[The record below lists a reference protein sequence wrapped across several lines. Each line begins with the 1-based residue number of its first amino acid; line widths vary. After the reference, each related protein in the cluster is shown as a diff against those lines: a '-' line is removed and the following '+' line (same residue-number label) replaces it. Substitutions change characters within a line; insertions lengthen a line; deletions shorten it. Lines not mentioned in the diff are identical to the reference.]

1 MPYRLRDLR
10 EDADLFQKDMAE
22 KMFMHP
28 NQYRRYESGESDIPL
43 ALAIRFASFFH
54 VSLDYFAGLVPS
66 PSSPA
71 DPPSALP
78 ETVSEVVVLSG
89 GQQTRKKLDDRQ
101 MKLLLAYL
109 QLL

>member
-10 EDADLFQKDMAE
+10 EDADLYQKEMAE

-43 ALAIRFASFFH
+43 AIAIRFASFFN
-54 VSLDYFAGLVPS
+54 VSLDYLAGLS
-66 PSSPA
+66 PSSEST
-71 DPPSALP
+71 PPPPNL
-78 ETVSEVVVLSG
+78 SEIVIFNNGKSL
-89 GQQTRKKLDDRQ
+89 RRRLDDRQ
-101 MKLLLAYL
+101 MGLLLAYL

>member
-10 EDADLFQKDMAE
+10 EDADLFQKEMAE

-43 ALAIRFASFFH
+43 ELAIRFAAFFN
-54 VSLDYFAGLVPS
+54 VSLDYFAGLTPAPS
-66 PSSPA
+66 ESPFLPS
-71 DPPSALP
+71 D
-78 ETVSEVVVLSG
+78 VSEVTIYHRGKQS
-89 GQQTRKKLDDRQ
+89 RRRLDDRQ
-101 MKLLLAYL
+101 MNLLLAYM

>member
-10 EDADLFQKDMAE
+10 EDADLYQKEMAE

-43 ALAIRFASFFH
+43 AVAIRFASFFN
-54 VSLDYFAGLVPS
+54 VSLDYLAGLS
-66 PSSPA
+66 PSSESVS
-71 DPPSALP
+71 PPPDL
-78 ETVSEVVVLSG
+78 SEIVIFNHGEQL
-89 GQQTRKKLDDRQ
+89 RRRLDDRQ
-101 MKLLLAYL
+101 MDLLLAYL